1 MAKTDLT
8 NQRQLLL
15 ENSLCSGDH
24 LETAKKDSEL
34 IPCLISTYT

>member
-24 LETAKKDSEL
+24 FKAANKAPEI
-34 IPCLISTYT
+34 IPCLI

>member
-24 LETAKKDSEL
+24 LEYSKYDPKL
-34 IPCLISTYT
+34 IPCLI